1 MPCPKTRANRK
12 TELKVD
18 VKSILQRK
26 TIKLTT
32 MKKNITINLFGTLY
46 NIDEDAYQLLD
57 NYLQSMKRYFGTK
70 DGGEEIADDIE
81 HRVAELL
88 WEKKEQGTDAISIEI
103 IKEIIGKIGNAE
115 EIAGEQQTENEE
127 RKTENGGQSVESG
140 STYTEE
146 DNFDPST
153 ASLWE
158 RIRHHFKNRR
168 LFRDP
173 DNMLLGGVCSGV
185 ANYIGF
191 GDPIL
196 WRLLLLA
203 LFFVEGVGLLTY
215 LILWL
220 IIPLARTPEDKLLM
234 KGKKLT
240 PNNINEQIIQDH
252 STETNQGA
260 SCNRNNGSGCLKVLF
275 ALLILGPLGVFILAV
290 IALITG
296 WFGVI
301 GGMGSMI
308 LSQTEARTMSAITE
322 STGTLFTSGIVC
334 ILIILA
340 VLFVLLLRWIFG
352 SGKPMAGWLKTLI
365 ALLMLGCLIWGV
377 FSISRSITKCFEVAK
392 QINNDEWRN
401 RRMRTPIPT
410 FKPQPH
416 LDIPYLDETGF
427 TIITNTCNRCT
438 WTGDYPT
445 GNAEKRYLDACDYD
459 ELIFTAEKT
468 DTVAPGTYTLS
479 ALVRAED
486 NGAYLFAN
494 VGDTENRQYIPAY
507 GNKGGNLWKWACG
520 NGTLPEVKNI
530 YPHFANDSIRNLLAM
545 ANDGE
550 GFGWAVLSI
559 EGIKVKKGETITY
572 GITTDPAT
580 TNDTPECDWVSAT
593 DFVLTRTDK
602 K

>member
-1 MPCPKTRANRK
+1 
-12 TELKVD
+12 
-18 VKSILQRK
+18 
-26 TIKLTT
+26 

-57 NYLQSMKRYFGTK
+57 NYLQSMKRYFGSK

-88 WEKKEQGTDAISIEI
+88 WEKKEQGLDAISIEI

-115 EIAGEQQTENEE
+115 EIAGEEETESEE
-127 RKTENGGQSVESG
+127 RKTENAGQSVESG
-140 STYTEE
+140 NTYTEE

-173 DNMLLGGVCSGV
+173 DNQLLGGVCSGV

-203 LFFVEGVGLLTY
+203 LFFVEGVGLITY

-252 STETNQGA
+252 STQN
-260 SCNRNNGSGCLKVLF
+260 SCSGSSNRNNGSGCLKVLF
-275 ALLILGPLGVFILAV
+275 ALLILGPLGAFILVA

-301 GGMGSMI
+301 GGMGSI
-308 LSQTEARTMSAITE
+308 LLSNTEGQLINTITE
-322 STGTLFTSGIVC
+322 STGLLATSGIVC
-334 ILIILA
+334 VLIILA
-340 VLFVLLLRWIFG
+340 ILFILLLRWIFG

-377 FSISRSITKCFEVAK
+377 FSISRSITRCFEIAQGMNRHRITQK
-392 QINNDEWRN
+392 TYTINNS
-401 RRMRTPIPT
+401 T

-438 WTGDYPT
+438 WAGDYPT
-445 GNAEKRYLDACDYD
+445 GDKEKRYLDACDYD
-459 ELIFTAEKT
+459 ELIFTAERT

-486 NGAYLFAN
+486 DGAYLFAN
-494 VGDTENRQYIPAY
+494 VGDTENIQYIPAY
-507 GNKGGNLWKWACG
+507 GNKSGNLWKWACG
-520 NGTLPEVKNI
+520 NGTLDKVKEL
-530 YPHFANDSIRNLLAM
+530 YPQFANDSIRNLLAM
-545 ANDGE
+545 ANDGN
-550 GFGWAVLSI
+550 GFGWSMLRI
-559 EGIKVKKGETITY
+559 EGIKVKPGETITY
-572 GITTDPAT
+572 GITTDPAI
-580 TNDTPECDWVSAT
+580 TNDSPDCDWVSAT

-602 K
+602 KVKK

>member
-1 MPCPKTRANRK
+1 
-12 TELKVD
+12 
-18 VKSILQRK
+18 
-26 TIKLTT
+26 

-46 NIDEDAYQLLD
+46 NIDEDAYKLLD
-57 NYLQSMKRYFGTK
+57 NYLQSMKRYFGSK

-88 WEKKEQGTDAISIEI
+88 WEKKEQGVDAISIEI

-115 EIAGEQQTENEE
+115 EIAGEETESAENE
-127 RKTENGGQSVESG
+127 KDESG
-140 STYTEE
+140 NTAYDKGQETET

-203 LFFVEGVGLLTY
+203 LFFVEGVGLITY

-252 STETNQGA
+252 STQNTCSG
-260 SCNRNNGSGCLKVLF
+260 SSNRNNGSGCLKVLF

-296 WFGVI
+296 WFGII

-308 LSQTEARTMSAITE
+308 LSQTEARIMSAITE
-322 STGTLFTSGIVC
+322 STGTLFTSGVVC

-352 SGKPMAGWLKTLI
+352 SGKPMASWLKTLI

-410 FKPQPH
+410 FKPQPQ

-427 TIITNTCNRCT
+427 SIITNNCNRCT

-445 GNAEKRYLDACDYD
+445 GDAQKRYLDACDYD
-459 ELIFTAEKT
+459 MLIFTAEKT
-468 DTVAPGTYTLS
+468 DTVPPGTYTLS

-486 NGAYLFAN
+486 DGAYIYAN
-494 VGDTENRQYIPAY
+494 VGDTENIQYIPAY
-507 GNKGGNLWKWACG
+507 GNKSGNLWKWACG
-520 NGTLPEVKNI
+520 NGTLDKVKEL
-530 YPHFANDSIRNLLAM
+530 YPQFANDSIRNLLAM
-545 ANDGE
+545 ANDGN
-550 GFGWAVLSI
+550 GFGWSMLRI
-559 EGIKVKKGETITY
+559 EGIKVKPGETITY
-572 GITTDPAT
+572 GITTDPAI
-580 TNDTPECDWVSAT
+580 TNDSPDCDWVSAT

-602 K
+602 KVKK

>member
-1 MPCPKTRANRK
+1 
-12 TELKVD
+12 
-18 VKSILQRK
+18 
-26 TIKLTT
+26 

-57 NYLQSMKRYFGTK
+57 NYLQSMKRYFGSK

-88 WEKKEQGTDAISIEI
+88 WEKKEQGIDAISIEI

-115 EIAGEQQTENEE
+115 EIAGEEETESGEQ
-127 RKTENGGQSVESG
+127 KTGNAGQSVESG
-140 STYTEE
+140 NTYTEE
-146 DNFDPST
+146 DNFDPTT

-173 DNMLLGGVCSGV
+173 DNQLLGGVCSGV

-203 LFFVEGVGLLTY
+203 LFFVEGVGLITY

-234 KGKKLT
+234 KGRKLT
-240 PNNINEQIIQDH
+240 PNNINEQIIQDY
-252 STETNQGA
+252 STQN
-260 SCNRNNGSGCLKVLF
+260 SCSGSSNRNNGSGCLKLLF
-275 ALLILGPLGVFILAV
+275 ALLILGPLGIFILVA

-301 GGMGSMI
+301 GGMGSII
-308 LSQTEARTMSAITE
+308 LSNTEAQFINTITE
-322 STGTLFTSGIVC
+322 STGLLATSGIVSV
-334 ILIILA
+334 LIILA
-340 VLFVLLLRWIFG
+340 ILFILLLRWIFG

-377 FSISRSITKCFEVAK
+377 FSISRSVTRCFEIAQGMK
-392 QINNDEWRN
+392 NRHRITQKTYTINNS
-401 RRMRTPIPT
+401 T

-416 LDIPYLDETGF
+416 LDIPYLDEIGF

-438 WTGDYPT
+438 WAGDYPT
-445 GNAEKRYLDACDYD
+445 GDAEKRYLDACDYD
-459 ELIFTAEKT
+459 ELIFTAERT

-486 NGAYLFAN
+486 DGAYLFAK
-494 VGDTENRQYIPAY
+494 VGDTENIQHIPAY

-520 NGTLPEVKNI
+520 NGSLPEVKNI
-530 YPHFANDSIRNLLAM
+530 YTHIANDSIRNLLAM
-545 ANDGE
+545 ANDGN
-550 GFGWAVLSI
+550 GFGWALLSI

-572 GITTDPAT
+572 GITTDPAI
-580 TNDTPECDWVSAT
+580 TNNNPECDWVSAT
-593 DFVLTRTDK
+593 DFVLIRTDK
-602 K
+602 KANK

>member
-1 MPCPKTRANRK
+1 
-12 TELKVD
+12 
-18 VKSILQRK
+18 
-26 TIKLTT
+26 

-88 WEKKEQGTDAISIEI
+88 WEKKEQGLDAISIEI

-115 EIAGEQQTENEE
+115 EIAGEEETENEE
-127 RKTENGGQSVESG
+127 RKTENGGQSVKSG
-140 STYTEE
+140 NTYTEE

-173 DNMLLGGVCSGV
+173 DNQLLGGVCSGV

-203 LFFVEGVGLLTY
+203 LFFVEGVGLITY

-252 STETNQGA
+252 STQDTCTG
-260 SCNRNNGSGCLKVLF
+260 SSNRNNGSGCLKVLF
-275 ALLILGPLGVFILAV
+275 ALLILGPLGAFILAA

-301 GGMGSMI
+301 GGMGSII
-308 LSQTEARTMSAITE
+308 LSNTEAQLLNNITE
-322 STGTLFTSGIVC
+322 STGVLATSGIVC
-334 ILIILA
+334 VLVILV
-340 VLFVLLLRWIFG
+340 VLFFLLLRWIFG
-352 SGKPMAGWLKTLI
+352 SGKPMAGWFKTLI

-377 FSISRSITKCFEVAK
+377 FSISRSITRCIEIAHGMVNRPRINRNSYS
-392 QINNDEWRN
+392 INNS
-401 RRMRTPIPT
+401 I

-416 LDIPYLDETGF
+416 LDIPHLDETGF
-427 TIITNTCNRCT
+427 SIITNTCNRCT
-438 WTGDYPT
+438 WAGDYPT
-445 GNAEKRYLDACDYD
+445 GDKEKRYLDACDYD
-459 ELIFTAEKT
+459 KLIFTTERT
-468 DTVAPGTYTLS
+468 DTVAPGIYTLS

-486 NGAYLFAN
+486 DGAYLFAK
-494 VGDTENRQYIPAY
+494 VGDTENIQHIPAY

-530 YPHFANDSIRNLLAM
+530 YTHLANDSIRNLIAM
-545 ANDGE
+545 ANDGN
-550 GFGWAVLSI
+550 GFGWAVMSI

-572 GITTDPAT
+572 GITTDPGIT
-580 TNDTPECDWVSAT
+580 GVNPDCDWVSAT
-593 DFVLTRTDK
+593 DFILTRTDK
-602 K
+602 KINK

>member
-1 MPCPKTRANRK
+1 
-12 TELKVD
+12 
-18 VKSILQRK
+18 
-26 TIKLTT
+26 

-57 NYLQSMKRYFGTK
+57 NYLQSMKRYFGTR

-88 WEKKEQGTDAISIEI
+88 WEKKEQGVDAISIEI

-115 EIAGEQQTENEE
+115 EIAGEQQAENDE
-127 RKTENGGQSVESG
+127 RKTENGEQNAESDN
-140 STYTEE
+140 TCTETDDFAPE
-146 DNFDPST
+146 T

-158 RIRHHFKNRR
+158 RIRHHFRNRR

-173 DNMLLGGVCSGV
+173 DNQLLGGVCSGI

-240 PNNINEQIIQDH
+240 PNNINEQIIHDH
-252 STETNQGA
+252 STQSTCTG
-260 SCNRNNGSGCLKVLF
+260 SCNSNNGSGCLKVLF
-275 ALLILGPLGVFILAV
+275 ALLILGPLGAFILAS

-301 GGMGSMI
+301 GGMGSAM
-308 LSQTEARTMSAITE
+308 LSNTEAQLINTITE
-322 STGTLFTSGIVC
+322 STGLLATSGIVC
-334 ILIILA
+334 VLVILV
-340 VLFVLLLRWIFG
+340 VLFFLLLRWIFG

-377 FSISRSITKCFEVAK
+377 YSISRSITRCFEIAQDMK
-392 QINNDEWRN
+392 SRHRITRRTYTINNS
-401 RRMRTPIPT
+401 T

-427 TIITNTCNRCT
+427 TIIKNTCNRCT
-438 WTGDYPT
+438 WAGDYPT
-445 GNAEKRYLDACDYD
+445 GEAEKRYLDACDYE

-468 DTVAPGTYTLS
+468 DTVAPGTYTLT

-486 NGAYLFAN
+486 GGAYLYAN
-494 VGDTENRQYIPAY
+494 VGDTENRQHIPAY
-507 GNKGGNLWKWACG
+507 GNQGGNLWKWACG
-520 NGTLPEVKNI
+520 NGTLPDIKNI
-530 YPHFANDSIRNLLAM
+530 YPHFANDSTRNLLAM
-545 ANDGE
+545 ANDGN
-550 GFGWAVLSI
+550 GFGWTVVSI
-559 EGIKVKKGETITY
+559 EGIRVKSEGAITY
-572 GITTDPAT
+572 GITTDPAIT
-580 TNDTPECDWVSAT
+580 GEEPDCDWVSAT
-593 DFVLTRTDK
+593 NFVLTRMDK
-602 K
+602 KVK

>member
-1 MPCPKTRANRK
+1 
-12 TELKVD
+12 
-18 VKSILQRK
+18 
-26 TIKLTT
+26 

-57 NYLQSMKRYFGTK
+57 NYLQSMKRYFGSK

-88 WEKKEQGTDAISIEI
+88 WEKKEQGLDAINLEI

-127 RKTENGGQSVESG
+127 RKTGNGGQSVESG
-140 STYTEE
+140 NTYTEE

-173 DNMLLGGVCSGV
+173 DNQLLGGVCSGV

-203 LFFVEGVGLLTY
+203 LFFVEGVGLITY
-215 LILWL
+215 LIMWL
-220 IIPLARTPEDKLLM
+220 IIPLARTPEDKLMM

-252 STETNQGA
+252 STQNTCSG
-260 SCNRNNGSGCLKVLF
+260 SSNRNNGSGCLKLLF
-275 ALLILGPLGVFILAV
+275 GLLALLILGPLGLLILVA

-301 GGMGSMI
+301 GGMGSVI
-308 LSQTEARTMSAITE
+308 LSNTEAQFLNNINE
-322 STGTLFTSGIVC
+322 STGILFTSGIVS
-334 ILIILA
+334 ILVILA
-340 VLFVLLLRWIFG
+340 VLFFLLLRWISG
-352 SGKPMAGWLKTLI
+352 SGKPMASWLKTVI
-365 ALLMLGCLIWGV
+365 ALLMMGCLIWGV
-377 FSISRSITKCFEVAK
+377 FSISRSVTRCFAIAK
-392 QINNDEWRN
+392 GMENRPRIRRKSYSINNS
-401 RRMRTPIPT
+401 T

-438 WTGDYPT
+438 WAGDYPT
-445 GNAEKRYLDACDYD
+445 GDKEKRYLDACDYD
-459 ELIFTAEKT
+459 ELIFTTERT
-468 DTVAPGTYTLS
+468 DTIAPGTYTLS

-486 NGAYLFAN
+486 DGAYLFAKA
-494 VGDTENRQYIPAY
+494 GDTENMQHIPAY

-530 YPHFANDSIRNLLAM
+530 YTHLANDSIRNLLAM
-545 ANDGE
+545 ANDGN
-550 GFGWAVLSI
+550 GFGWALLSI
-559 EGIKVKKGETITY
+559 EGIKVKSGETITY
-572 GITTDPAT
+572 GITTDPAIT
-580 TNDTPECDWVSAT
+580 GVTPDCFWVSAT
-593 DFVLTRTDK
+593 DFILTRTDK
-602 K
+602 KAKK

>member
-1 MPCPKTRANRK
+1 
-12 TELKVD
+12 
-18 VKSILQRK
+18 
-26 TIKLTT
+26 

-57 NYLQSMKRYFGTK
+57 NYLQSMKRYFGSK

-88 WEKKEQGTDAISIEI
+88 WEKKEQGIDAISIEI

-115 EIAGEQQTENEE
+115 EIAGEEETESGE
-127 RKTENGGQSVESG
+127 RKTENAGQSVESG
-140 STYTEE
+140 NTYTEE

-173 DNMLLGGVCSGV
+173 DNQLLGGVCSGV

-203 LFFVEGVGLLTY
+203 LFFVEGVGLITY

-252 STETNQGA
+252 STQNTCSGSGNH
-260 SCNRNNGSGCLKVLF
+260 NNGSGCLKLLF
-275 ALLILGPLGVFILAV
+275 ALLILGPLGIFILVV

-301 GGMGSMI
+301 GGMGSII
-308 LSQTEARTMSAITE
+308 LSNTEAQLINTITE
-322 STGTLFTSGIVC
+322 STGLLATSGIVC
-334 ILIILA
+334 VLVILA
-340 VLFVLLLRWIFG
+340 ILFILLLRWIFG
-352 SGKPMAGWLKTLI
+352 SGKPMAGWLKTVI

-377 FSISRSITKCFEVAK
+377 FSISRSITRCFEIAQGMK
-392 QINNDEWRN
+392 NRHRITQKTYTINNS
-401 RRMRTPIPT
+401 T

-427 TIITNTCNRCT
+427 SIINNSCNRCT
-438 WTGDYPT
+438 WSGDYPT
-445 GNAEKRYLDACDYD
+445 GDIQRRYLDACDYALL
-459 ELIFTAEKT
+459 EFTAEKT
-468 DTVAPGTYTLS
+468 DTIAPGTYTLC

-486 NGAYLFAN
+486 EGGYLYVK
-494 VGDTENRQYIPAY
+494 VGHDEQYTESMVAIPAHD
-507 GNKGGNLWKWACG
+507 NEGGNLWKWACG
-520 NGTLPEVKNI
+520 NTTLSEVQEFYPELC
-530 YPHFANDSIRNLLAM
+530 NDSIRKNIAF
-545 ANDGE
+545 ANNGK
-550 GFGWAVLSI
+550 GFGWQLMTIRS
-559 EGIKVKKGETITY
+559 IKVKKDEYVKY
-572 GITTDPAT
+572 GITTESDIIGEE
-580 TNDTPECDWVSAT
+580 PECDWVSAT
-593 DFVLTRTDK
+593 DFVLMKTE
-602 K
+602 

>member
-1 MPCPKTRANRK
+1 
-12 TELKVD
+12 
-18 VKSILQRK
+18 
-26 TIKLTT
+26 

-57 NYLQSMKRYFGTK
+57 NYLQSMKRYFGSK

-88 WEKKEQGTDAISIEI
+88 WEKKEQGIDAISIEI

-115 EIAGEQQTENEE
+115 EIAGEEETESGE
-127 RKTENGGQSVESG
+127 RKTENAGQNVESG
-140 STYTEE
+140 NTYTEE

-173 DNMLLGGVCSGV
+173 DNQLLGGVCSGV

-203 LFFVEGVGLLTY
+203 LFFVEGIGLITY

-252 STETNQGA
+252 STQNTCSG
-260 SCNRNNGSGCLKVLF
+260 SGNRNNGSGCLKLLF
-275 ALLILGPLGVFILAV
+275 ALLILGPLGIFILVV

-301 GGMGSMI
+301 GGMGSII
-308 LSQTEARTMSAITE
+308 LSNTEAQLINTITE
-322 STGTLFTSGIVC
+322 STGLLATSGIVC
-334 ILIILA
+334 VLVILA
-340 VLFVLLLRWIFG
+340 ILFILLLRWIFG

-377 FSISRSITKCFEVAK
+377 FSISRSITRCFEIAQGMK
-392 QINNDEWRN
+392 NRHRITQKTYTINNS
-401 RRMRTPIPT
+401 T

-427 TIITNTCNRCT
+427 SIINNSCNRCT
-438 WTGDYPT
+438 WSGDYPT
-445 GNAEKRYLDACDYD
+445 GDRQRRYLDACDYALL
-459 ELIFTAEKT
+459 EFTAEKT
-468 DTVAPGTYTLS
+468 DTIAPGTYTLC

-486 NGAYLFAN
+486 EGGYLYVK
-494 VGDTENRQYIPAY
+494 VGHDNQYTENMVSIPAHA
-507 GNKGGNLWKWACG
+507 NEGGNLWKWACG
-520 NGTLPEVKNI
+520 NTTLSEIQEFYPELC
-530 YPHFANDSIRNLLAM
+530 NDSIRKNIAF
-545 ANDGE
+545 ANNGK
-550 GFGWAVLSI
+550 GFGWQLMTIRS
-559 EGIKVKKGETITY
+559 IKVKKGEYVKY
-572 GITTDPAT
+572 GITTESDIIGEE
-580 TNDTPECDWVSAT
+580 PECDWVSAT
-593 DFVLTRTDK
+593 DFVLMKTE
-602 K
+602 

>member
-1 MPCPKTRANRK
+1 
-12 TELKVD
+12 
-18 VKSILQRK
+18 
-26 TIKLTT
+26 

-57 NYLQSMKRYFGTK
+57 NYLQSMKRYFGSK

-88 WEKKEQGTDAISIEI
+88 WEKKEQGLDAISIEI

-115 EIAGEQQTENEE
+115 EIAGEEETESGE
-127 RKTENGGQSVESG
+127 RKTENAGQSVESG
-140 STYTEE
+140 NTYTEE

-173 DNMLLGGVCSGV
+173 DNQLLGGVCSGV

-203 LFFVEGVGLLTY
+203 LFFVEGVGLITY

-252 STETNQGA
+252 STQNTCSG
-260 SCNRNNGSGCLKVLF
+260 SGNRNNGSGCLKLLF
-275 ALLILGPLGVFILAV
+275 ALLILGPLGAFILVA

-301 GGMGSMI
+301 GGMGSLI
-308 LSQTEARTMSAITE
+308 LSNTEAQLINTITE
-322 STGTLFTSGIVC
+322 STGLLATSGIVC
-334 ILIILA
+334 VLIILA
-340 VLFVLLLRWIFG
+340 ILFILLLRWIFG
-352 SGKPMAGWLKTLI
+352 SGKPMAVWLKTLI

-377 FSISRSITKCFEVAK
+377 FSISRSITRCFEIAQGMK
-392 QINNDEWRN
+392 NRHRITQKTYTINNS
-401 RRMRTPIPT
+401 T

-438 WTGDYPT
+438 WAGDYPT
-445 GNAEKRYLDACDYD
+445 GDKEKRYLDACDYNK
-459 ELIFTAEKT
+459 LVFTAEKT

-486 NGAYLFAN
+486 DGAYLFAN
-494 VGDTENRQYIPAY
+494 VGDTENMQYIPAY
-507 GNKGGNLWKWACG
+507 DNKGGNLWKWACG
-520 NGTLPEVKNI
+520 NGTLPGVKNI
-530 YPHFANDSIRNLLAM
+530 YTHFANDSIRNLLAM
-545 ANDGE
+545 ANDGN
-550 GFGWAVLSI
+550 GFGWSMLRI
-559 EGIKVKKGETITY
+559 EGIKVKPGETITY
-572 GITTDPAT
+572 GITTDPAI
-580 TNDTPECDWVSAT
+580 TNDSPDCDWVSAT

-602 K
+602 KVKK

>member
-1 MPCPKTRANRK
+1 
-12 TELKVD
+12 
-18 VKSILQRK
+18 
-26 TIKLTT
+26 

-57 NYLQSMKRYFGTK
+57 NYLQSMKRYFGSK
-70 DGGEEIADDIE
+70 DGGEDIADDIE

-88 WEKKEQGTDAISIEI
+88 WEKKEQGIDAISIEI

-115 EIAGEQQTENEE
+115 EIAGEEETENLTNGKPQTENY
-127 RKTENGGQSVESG
+127 GQSAESG
-140 STYTEE
+140 NTYTEE

-173 DNMLLGGVCSGV
+173 DNQLLGGVCSGV

-252 STETNQGA
+252 STQNTCSG

-275 ALLILGPLGVFILAV
+275 ALLILGPLGVFILVA
-290 IALITG
+290 IALLTG
-296 WFGVI
+296 WFGVM
-301 GGMGSMI
+301 GGMGSVI
-308 LSQTEARTMSAITE
+308 LSNIEAQFLNNINE
-322 STGTLFTSGIVC
+322 STGFLFTSGIVS
-334 ILIILA
+334 ILVILA
-340 VLFVLLLRWIFG
+340 VLFFLLLRWIFG

-377 FSISRSITKCFEVAK
+377 FSISRSITRCFEIAQGIETK
-392 QINNDEWRN
+392 HI
-401 RRMRTPIPT
+401 RREYHYSGNKPI

-438 WTGDYPT
+438 WAGDYPT
-445 GNAEKRYLDACDYD
+445 GDAQKRYLDACDYD
-459 ELIFTAEKT
+459 LLEFTAEKT
-468 DTVAPGTYTLS
+468 DTIEPGTYTLC

-486 NGAYLFAN
+486 EGGYLYIK
-494 VGDTENRQYIPAY
+494 VGHDNQYTENMVSIPAHD
-507 GNKGGNLWKWACG
+507 NEGGNLWKWACG
-520 NGTLPEVKNI
+520 NTTLPEVQKF
-530 YPHFANDSIRNLLAM
+530 YPELCNDSIRKQIAYAHNSR
-545 ANDGE
+545 
-550 GFGWAVLSI
+550 GFGWQLMTI
-559 EGIKVKKGETITY
+559 RDIRVKKGENVKY
-572 GITTDPAT
+572 GITTKSDIVGEE
-580 TNDTPECDWVSAT
+580 PECEWISAT
-593 DFVLTRTDK
+593 DFVLTRTDNNK
-602 K
+602 KQ

>member
-1 MPCPKTRANRK
+1 
-12 TELKVD
+12 
-18 VKSILQRK
+18 
-26 TIKLTT
+26 

-57 NYLQSMKRYFGTK
+57 NYLQSMKRYFGSK

-88 WEKKEQGTDAISIEI
+88 WEKKEQGIDAISIEI

-115 EIAGEQQTENEE
+115 EIAGEEETESGE
-127 RKTENGGQSVESG
+127 RKTENAGQSVESG
-140 STYTEE
+140 NTYTEE

-173 DNMLLGGVCSGV
+173 DNQLLGGVCSGV

-203 LFFVEGVGLLTY
+203 LFFVEGVGLITY

-252 STETNQGA
+252 STQNTCSG
-260 SCNRNNGSGCLKVLF
+260 SGNRNNGSGCLKLLF
-275 ALLILGPLGVFILAV
+275 ALLILGPLGIFILVV

-301 GGMGSMI
+301 GGMGSII
-308 LSQTEARTMSAITE
+308 LSNTEAQLINTITE
-322 STGTLFTSGIVC
+322 STGLLATSGIVC
-334 ILIILA
+334 VLVILA
-340 VLFVLLLRWIFG
+340 ILFILLLRWIFG
-352 SGKPMAGWLKTLI
+352 SGKPMAGWLKTVI

-377 FSISRSITKCFEVAK
+377 FSISRSITRCFEIAQGMK
-392 QINNDEWRN
+392 NRHRITQKTYTINNS
-401 RRMRTPIPT
+401 T

-427 TIITNTCNRCT
+427 SIINNSCNRCT
-438 WTGDYPT
+438 WSGDYPT
-445 GNAEKRYLDACDYD
+445 GDIQRRYLDACDYALL
-459 ELIFTAEKT
+459 EFTAEKT
-468 DTVAPGTYTLS
+468 DTVEPGTYTLC
-479 ALVRAED
+479 ALARAED
-486 NGAYLFAN
+486 EGGYLYIK
-494 VGDTENRQYIPAY
+494 VGHDEQYTENMVAIPAHD
-507 GNKGGNLWKWACG
+507 NEGGNLWKWACG
-520 NGTLPEVKNI
+520 NTTLPEVQEF
-530 YPHFANDSIRNLLAM
+530 YPELCNDSIRKNIAF
-545 ANDGE
+545 ANNGK
-550 GFGWAVLSI
+550 GFGWQLMTIRS
-559 EGIKVKKGETITY
+559 IKVKKGEYVKY
-572 GITTDPAT
+572 GITTESDIIGEE
-580 TNDTPECDWVSAT
+580 PECDWVSVT
-593 DFVLTRTDK
+593 DFVLMKTE
-602 K
+602 

>member
-1 MPCPKTRANRK
+1 
-12 TELKVD
+12 
-18 VKSILQRK
+18 
-26 TIKLTT
+26 

-88 WEKKEQGTDAISIEI
+88 WEKKEQGLDAISIEI

-115 EIAGEQQTENEE
+115 EIAGEEETENEE
-127 RKTENGGQSVESG
+127 RKTENGGQSVKSG
-140 STYTEE
+140 NTYTEE

-173 DNMLLGGVCSGV
+173 DNQLLGGVCSGV

-203 LFFVEGVGLLTY
+203 LFFVEGVGLITY
-215 LILWL
+215 LILWI
-220 IIPLARTPEDKLLM
+220 IIPLARTPEDKLMM
-234 KGKKLT
+234 KGKQLT

-252 STETNQGA
+252 STQDTCTG
-260 SCNRNNGSGCLKVLF
+260 SSNRNNGSGCLKVLF
-275 ALLILGPLGVFILAV
+275 ALLILGPLGAFILAA

-301 GGMGSMI
+301 GGMGSII
-308 LSQTEARTMSAITE
+308 LSNTEAQLANNITE
-322 STGTLFTSGIVC
+322 STGVLATSGIVC
-334 ILIILA
+334 VLVILV
-340 VLFVLLLRWIFG
+340 VLFFLLLRWIFG
-352 SGKPMAGWLKTLI
+352 SGKPMAGWFKTLI

-377 FSISRSITKCFEVAK
+377 FSISRSITRCIEIAHGMVNRPRINRNSYS
-392 QINNDEWRN
+392 INNS
-401 RRMRTPIPT
+401 I

-416 LDIPYLDETGF
+416 LDIPHLDETGF
-427 TIITNTCNRCT
+427 SIITNTCNRCT
-438 WTGDYPT
+438 WAGDYPT
-445 GNAEKRYLDACDYD
+445 GDKEKRYLDACDYD
-459 ELIFTAEKT
+459 ELIFTTERT
-468 DTVAPGTYTLS
+468 DTVAPGIYTLS

-486 NGAYLFAN
+486 DGAFLLAK
-494 VGDTENRQYIPAY
+494 VGYTEYIQHIPAY

-520 NGTLPEVKNI
+520 NGTLPEAKNI
-530 YPHFANDSIRNLLAM
+530 YTHLANDSIRNLIAM
-545 ANDGE
+545 ANDGN
-550 GFGWAVLSI
+550 GFGWAVMSI

-572 GITTDPAT
+572 GITTDPSIT
-580 TNDTPECDWVSAT
+580 GVNPDCDWVSAT
-593 DFVLTRTDK
+593 DFILTRTDK
-602 K
+602 KINK

>member
-1 MPCPKTRANRK
+1 
-12 TELKVD
+12 
-18 VKSILQRK
+18 
-26 TIKLTT
+26 

-57 NYLQSMKRYFGTK
+57 NYLQSMKRYFGSK

-88 WEKKEQGTDAISIEI
+88 WEKKEQGVDAISIEI

-115 EIAGEQQTENEE
+115 EIAGEETESAENE
-127 RKTENGGQSVESG
+127 KDESG
-140 STYTEE
+140 NTAYDKGQETET

-173 DNMLLGGVCSGV
+173 DNQLLGGVCSGV

-203 LFFVEGVGLLTY
+203 LFFVEGVGLITY

-252 STETNQGA
+252 STQN
-260 SCNRNNGSGCLKVLF
+260 SCSGSSNRNNGSGCLKVLF
-275 ALLILGPLGVFILAV
+275 ALLILGPLGAFILVA

-308 LSQTEARTMSAITE
+308 LSQTEARIMSAITE
-322 STGTLFTSGIVC
+322 STGTLFTSGVVC

-401 RRMRTPIPT
+401 RRMRNPIPT

-427 TIITNTCNRCT
+427 TIITNNCNRCT

-445 GNAEKRYLDACDYD
+445 GDTQKRYLDACDYD
-459 ELIFTAEKT
+459 MLIFTAERT
-468 DTVAPGTYTLS
+468 DTVPPGTYTLS

-486 NGAYLFAN
+486 DGAYIYAN
-494 VGDTENRQYIPAY
+494 VGDTENIQYIPAY
-507 GNKGGNLWKWACG
+507 GNKSGNLWKWACG
-520 NGTLPEVKNI
+520 NGTLDKVKEL
-530 YPHFANDSIRNLLAM
+530 YPQLANDSIRNLLAM
-545 ANDGE
+545 ANDGN
-550 GFGWAVLSI
+550 GFGWSMLRI
-559 EGIKVKKGETITY
+559 EGIKVKPGETITY
-572 GITTDPAT
+572 GITTDPAI
-580 TNDTPECDWVSAT
+580 TNDSPDCDWVSAT

-602 K
+602 KVKK

>member
-1 MPCPKTRANRK
+1 
-12 TELKVD
+12 
-18 VKSILQRK
+18 
-26 TIKLTT
+26 

-57 NYLQSMKRYFGTK
+57 NYLQSMKRYFGSK

-88 WEKKEQGTDAISIEI
+88 WEKKEQGVDAISIEI

-173 DNMLLGGVCSGV
+173 DNQLLGGVCSGV

-203 LFFVEGVGLLTY
+203 LFFVEGVGLITY

-234 KGKKLT
+234 KGRKLT

-252 STETNQGA
+252 STQNSCSG
-260 SCNRNNGSGCLKVLF
+260 SCNRNNGSGCLKLLF
-275 ALLILGPLGVFILAV
+275 ALLILGPLGIFILVA

-301 GGMGSMI
+301 GGLGSLI
-308 LSQTEARTMSAITE
+308 LSNTEAQLINTITE
-322 STGTLFTSGIVC
+322 STGLLATSGIVSV
-334 ILIILA
+334 LIILA
-340 VLFVLLLRWIFG
+340 ILFILLLRWIFG
-352 SGKPMAGWLKTLI
+352 FGKPMAGWLKTLI

-377 FSISRSITKCFEVAK
+377 FSISRSITRCFEIAQGMENRHRITQK
-392 QINNDEWRN
+392 TYTINNS
-401 RRMRTPIPT
+401 T

-416 LDIPYLDETGF
+416 LDIPYLDEAGF

-445 GNAEKRYLDACDYD
+445 GDAQKRYLDACDYD
-459 ELIFTAEKT
+459 MLIFTAEKT
-468 DTVAPGTYTLS
+468 DTVPPGTYTLS

-486 NGAYLFAN
+486 DGAYIYAN
-494 VGDTENRQYIPAY
+494 VGDTENIQYIPAY
-507 GNKGGNLWKWACG
+507 GNKSGNLWKWACG
-520 NGTLPEVKNI
+520 NGTLDKVKEL
-530 YPHFANDSIRNLLAM
+530 YPQFANDSIRNLLAM
-545 ANDGE
+545 ANDGN
-550 GFGWAVLSI
+550 GFGWSMLRI
-559 EGIKVKKGETITY
+559 EGIKVKPGETITY
-572 GITTDPAT
+572 GITTDPAI
-580 TNDTPECDWVSAT
+580 TNDSPDCDWVSAT

-602 K
+602 KVKK

>member
-1 MPCPKTRANRK
+1 
-12 TELKVD
+12 
-18 VKSILQRK
+18 
-26 TIKLTT
+26 

-57 NYLQSMKRYFGTK
+57 NYLQSMKRYFGSK

-88 WEKKEQGTDAISIEI
+88 WEKKEQGVDAISIEI

-115 EIAGEQQTENEE
+115 EIAGEETESAENE
-127 RKTENGGQSVESG
+127 KDESG
-140 STYTEE
+140 NTAYDKGQETET

-173 DNMLLGGVCSGV
+173 DNQLLGGVCSGV

-203 LFFVEGVGLLTY
+203 LFFVEGVGLITY

-234 KGKKLT
+234 KGRKLT

-252 STETNQGA
+252 STQN
-260 SCNRNNGSGCLKVLF
+260 SCSGSSNRNNGSGCLKVLF

-296 WFGVI
+296 WFGII

-308 LSQTEARTMSAITE
+308 LSQTEARIMSAITE
-322 STGTLFTSGIVC
+322 STGTLFTSGVVC

-352 SGKPMAGWLKTLI
+352 SGKPMASWLKTLI

-410 FKPQPH
+410 FKPQPQ

-427 TIITNTCNRCT
+427 SIITNNCNRCT

-445 GNAEKRYLDACDYD
+445 GDAQKRYLDACDYD
-459 ELIFTAEKT
+459 MLIFTAEKT
-468 DTVAPGTYTLS
+468 DTVPPGTYTLS

-486 NGAYLFAN
+486 DGAYIYAN
-494 VGDTENRQYIPAY
+494 VGDTENIQYIPAY
-507 GNKGGNLWKWACG
+507 GNKSGNLWKWACG
-520 NGTLPEVKNI
+520 NGTLDKVKEL
-530 YPHFANDSIRNLLAM
+530 YPQFANDSIRNLLAM
-545 ANDGE
+545 ANDGN
-550 GFGWAVLSI
+550 GFGWSMLRI
-559 EGIKVKKGETITY
+559 EGIKVKPGETITY
-572 GITTDPAT
+572 GITTDPAI
-580 TNDTPECDWVSAT
+580 TNDSPDCDWVSAT

-602 K
+602 KVKK

>member
-1 MPCPKTRANRK
+1 
-12 TELKVD
+12 
-18 VKSILQRK
+18 
-26 TIKLTT
+26 

-57 NYLQSMKRYFGTK
+57 NYLQSMKRYFGSK

-88 WEKKEQGTDAISIEI
+88 WEKKEQGLDAISIEI

-115 EIAGEQQTENEE
+115 EIAGEEETESGE
-127 RKTENGGQSVESG
+127 RKTENAGQSVESG
-140 STYTEE
+140 NTYTEE

-173 DNMLLGGVCSGV
+173 DNQLLGGVCSGV

-203 LFFVEGVGLLTY
+203 LFFVEGVGLITY
-215 LILWL
+215 LIMWL

-252 STETNQGA
+252 STQN
-260 SCNRNNGSGCLKVLF
+260 SCSGSSNRNNGSGCLKVLF
-275 ALLILGPLGVFILAV
+275 ALLILGPLGAFILVA

-301 GGMGSMI
+301 GGMGSLI
-308 LSQTEARTMSAITE
+308 LSNTEAQLINTITE
-322 STGTLFTSGIVC
+322 STGLLATSGIVC
-334 ILIILA
+334 VLIILA
-340 VLFVLLLRWIFG
+340 ILFILLLRWIFG
-352 SGKPMAGWLKTLI
+352 SGKPMAVWLKTLI

-377 FSISRSITKCFEVAK
+377 FSISRSITRCFEIAQGMK
-392 QINNDEWRN
+392 NRHRITQKTYTINNS
-401 RRMRTPIPT
+401 T

-438 WTGDYPT
+438 WAGDYPT
-445 GNAEKRYLDACDYD
+445 GDKEKRYLDACDYD
-459 ELIFTAEKT
+459 ELIFTAERT

-486 NGAYLFAN
+486 DGAYLFAN
-494 VGDTENRQYIPAY
+494 VGDTENMQYIPAY
-507 GNKGGNLWKWACG
+507 DNKGGNLWKWACG
-520 NGTLPEVKNI
+520 NGTLPGVKNI
-530 YPHFANDSIRNLLAM
+530 YTHFANDSIRNLLAM
-545 ANDGE
+545 ANGGE
-550 GFGWAVLSI
+550 GFGWALLSI

-572 GITTDPAT
+572 GITTDPAI

-593 DFVLTRTDK
+593 DFILTRTDK
-602 K
+602 KAKK